1 MALSKTLADRI
12 KAIKGKTLEKARVNS
27 LVDALDNKVVEV
39 EVEKLAKTLPSW
51 RPKSGSTHCVR
62 K

>member
-12 KAIKGKTLEKARVNS
+12 KAIKGKTLEKVKANS

-39 EVEKLAKTLPSW
+39 EVEKLAKTVLSW
-51 RPKSGSTHCVR
+51 RSKRGSTHCVR